1 MVNTYKFSLQRTGPK
16 NRFQYQSVVFENDI
30 STLSKLVLPRLPDS
44 CQYLLIK
51 RGNIDSKCDHLKVNV
66 DRIKQ
71 ILRFYIQTNPE

>member
-44 CQYLLIK
+44 CQYLFIK